1 MKKLDLRS
9 MVFTRFSGEHNA
21 YLCGGPFQAIVDFIN
36 NIKSG
41 ASDPDSQA
49 PFIIPQ
55 LEPIIRELASYAPQW
70 QYFFPITYTGAN
82 KVNEMYIMFE
92 GETIG
97 WVQYDNSYSQDYLY
111 DSRSLSN
118 KRERGFCSRT
128 KKADKLIAVLKKN
141 VRARTV
147 DERLAEIIITGTSAV
162 QTATYKASNKYTSRR
177 DGLFKDISE
186 KLLANWEQVA
196 DIAGIPPEGRD
207 IGLELLAGQAEYE
220 ESVRIGSAV
229 QAKTAAV
236 LVDGNRFLIKRFADT
251 TYKSMQREEA
261 PEAVRTALGILKL
274 CEVDMYVAGFG
285 MRHTDDTFT
294 IIHEGK
300 L

>member
-1 MKKLDLRS
+1 MKNLDMRTQ
-9 MVFTRFSGEHNA
+9 VFTRLNGEHNT
-21 YLCGGPFQAIVDFIN
+21 YLCGGPNQSVVDLIN

-41 ASDPDSQA
+41 SSDPNA
-49 PFIIPQ
+49 EPPFIMPQ
-55 LEPIIRELASYAPQW
+55 LVPVVRELASYAPQW
-70 QYFFPITYTGAN
+70 QYFFPIIYSGAN
-82 KVNEMYIMFE
+82 KLNEMYIISE
-92 GETIG
+92 GESIG

-128 KKADKLIAVLKKN
+128 KNATKLIAVLKKN

-147 DERLAEIIITGTSAV
+147 DERLAEVINKGTNAV
-162 QTATYKASNKYTSRR
+162 QTATYKSSNTYTSRR
-177 DGLFKDISE
+177 RALFDDISTN
-186 KLLANWEQVA
+186 LLANWEQVA
-196 DIAGIPPEGRD
+196 DIAGISSAGRD
-207 IGLELLAGQAEYE
+207 IGLELLAGRAEYE

-236 LVDGNRFLIKRFADT
+236 LVDGNRFLVKRFADI

-274 CEVDMYVAGFG
+274 CQPEEYVAGFG
-285 MRHTDDTFT
+285 IRHTDDTFT
-294 IIHEGK
+294 IIHEGA